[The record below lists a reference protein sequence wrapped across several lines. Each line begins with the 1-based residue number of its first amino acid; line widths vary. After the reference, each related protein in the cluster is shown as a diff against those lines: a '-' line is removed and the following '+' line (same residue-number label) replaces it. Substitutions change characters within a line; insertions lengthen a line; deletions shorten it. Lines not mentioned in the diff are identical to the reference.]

1 MKIYCHNVWNF
12 NPHGFGYEPL
22 RQRMKLVSEL
32 TDETGA
38 DVTADCLT
46 HRDYPFLN
54 DEGVFSE
61 GPKALTSS
69 DHCPLIAEFDF

>member
-1 MKIYCHNVWNF
+1 M
-12 NPHGFGYEPL
+12 

-61 GPKALTSS
+61 VPKALRFDVLTSEKALTSS